1 MVVDGLLAIE
11 AAAAAA
17 AVLAAFRLALLP
29 HEDARI
35 RPMSRVFGVLM
46 GISILAG
53 LGLAIVQPSVL
64 LLIVTLLAIYTLIA
78 GWRANTRQTAEPS
91 TADRMMSGVVIGTG
105 LLTVMA
111 GLTGMI
117 GREVD
122 PALAAV
128 MPVAANVALPVLGLV
143 GAFLAVQDVLEEP
156 GRVRVGRHMVRMLG
170 ALAATVTLALVLHR
184 PFAGLGGGMIAD
196 GAHWMAPAAVTL
208 PMITMWTLRLR
219 RAAAAMAARRRTP
232 QEAVN

>member
-1 MVVDGLLAIE
+1 
-11 AAAAAA
+11 
-17 AVLAAFRLALLP
+17 
-29 HEDARI
+29 
-35 RPMSRVFGVLM
+35 
-46 GISILAG
+46 
-53 LGLAIVQPSVL
+53 
-64 LLIVTLLAIYTLIA
+64 
-78 GWRANTRQTAEPS
+78 
-91 TADRMMSGVVIGTG
+91 MSGVVIGTG

>member
-1 MVVDGLLAIE
+1 MVVDGLLATQTT
-11 AAAAAA
+11 AASA
-17 AVLAAFRLALLP
+17 AVLAALRLALLP

-35 RPMSRVFGVLM
+35 RPMSRIFGVLM

-64 LLIVTLLAIYTLIA
+64 LLIVTLLATYTLIA
-78 GWRANTRQTAEPS
+78 GWRATTRQTAEPS

-117 GREVD
+117 GRAVD

-128 MPVAANVALPVLGLV
+128 MPVAASVALPVLGLV

-156 GRVRVGRHMVRMLG
+156 GRVRIGRHMVRMLT
-170 ALAATVTLALVLHR
+170 ALAATTTLTLVLHR
-184 PFAGLGGGMIAD
+184 PLAGLGAD
-196 GAHWMAPAAVTL
+196 IVAEGAHWVVPVAVTL
-208 PMITMWTLRLR
+208 PMIAMWAVRLR
-219 RAAAAMAARRRTP
+219 RAATAIGARRRT
-232 QEAVN
+232 QEAAN